1 MTMGIG
7 GSNIKKELENMTS
20 IVSNTCYITKSEN
33 YERIKKLN
41 FIMKKNN
48 IDAIYLDNSTNLTYF
63 TSINLYPSERLHGAV
78 ILSNGKIFYICPEFE
93 KEKTIDLITI
103 EGEIITWQEF
113 QSPTKILINL
123 LNDLVNTKSIIAID
137 EMTPLFIFDSI
148 SKFNKNFTL
157 INAEEITK
165 SCRITKSKNEISIIQ
180 TAMNITLE
188 VQKATA
194 RILYEGITT
203 EEVQQ
208 FLVDAH
214 LRLGADTAP
223 VFKIVLFGEASAYPH
238 GVSYS
243 QTLKK
248 GDMVLID
255 VGAGLAGYC
264 SDITRSYVFGKA
276 NNYQK
281 QIWEIEK
288 MAQMALFEE
297 AQIGTECH
305 ILDAAAR
312 RLITKNGLGPKYN
325 TPGLPHR
332 AGHGIGLD
340 IHEHPYIVEGNKT
353 KLAKGMCFS
362 NEPSICIYGK
372 FGVRL
377 EDHIYMDDNGANWFT
392 QPSYSFEDP
401 FGYNK

>member
-1 MTMGIG
+1 MILGIG
-7 GSNIKKELENMTS
+7 GSSIKEELKNMSPIVENIS
-20 IVSNTCYITKSEN
+20 PITNSEYCDRISKLKS
-33 YERIKKLN
+33 
-41 FIMKKNN
+41 IMKNN
-48 IDAIYLDNSTNLTYF
+48 NVDAIYLDNSSNLTYF
-63 TSINLYPSERLHGAV
+63 TSIKLYPSERLHGAV
-78 ILSNGKIFYICPEFE
+78 ILSNGQIFYICPEFE
-93 KEKTIDLITI
+93 KEKTIDLIKI
-103 EGEIITWQEF
+103 DGEIITWKEF

-123 LNDLVNTKSIIAID
+123 LNDLVDINGIIAID

-148 SKFNKNFTL
+148 SKLNEKFKL

-165 SCRITKSKNEISIIQ
+165 LCRITKSKNEISIIQ
-180 TAMNITLE
+180 ASMKITLE

-208 FLVDAH
+208 FLIDAH
-214 LRLGADTAP
+214 LKLGADTPP

-243 QTLKK
+243 QSLKT

-255 VGAGLAGYC
+255 VGAELAGYC
-264 SDITRSYVFGKA
+264 SDITRSYVFGETSD
-276 NNYQK
+276 YQK

-288 MAQMALFEE
+288 GAQKALFDT
-297 AQIGTECH
+297 AKLGAECQN
-305 ILDAAAR
+305 LDKAAR
-312 RLITKNGLGPKYN
+312 KFIANSGLGPEYK

-353 KLAKGMCFS
+353 KLSDGMCFS

-377 EDHIYMDDNGANWFT
+377 EDHIYMDEKGANWFT
-392 QPSYSFEDP
+392 DPANSFEDP
-401 FGYNK
+401 FGYKS